1 MNKKGYLFI
10 IGILLFML
18 IIWIFYPFILNIF
31 FESNNDRGVFG
42 DSFGALNALIS
53 GLAFGGIIYTIL
65 LQQGQLNMQK
75 EELILQR
82 KELEL
87 TRQELN
93 RTADAQEK
101 SEKALSR
108 QAENMELTSKIS
120 ALSALFNA
128 YNNSL
133 HRESGLNWEEREEV
147 KKKAKKISNSL
158 EEYTQKVIK

>member
-1 MNKKGYLFI
+1 MNKKKYFLI
-10 IGILLFML
+10 IGILLFIL
-18 IIWIFYPFILNIF
+18 IMWICYPFILNLF
-31 FESNNDRGVFG
+31 FDSNNARGLFG
-42 DSFGALNALIS
+42 DSFGALNSLIS

-65 LQQGQLNMQK
+65 LQQSQLIMQK

-93 RTADAQEK
+93 RTAEAQEK

-108 QAENMELTSKIS
+108 QAENMELSSKIS

-128 YNNSL
+128 YNDLL
-133 HRESGLNWEEREEV
+133 HKESGLDWQEREKV
-147 KKKAKKISNSL
+147 KEKAKLISNSL
-158 EEYTQKVIK
+158 EEYTHRVIK